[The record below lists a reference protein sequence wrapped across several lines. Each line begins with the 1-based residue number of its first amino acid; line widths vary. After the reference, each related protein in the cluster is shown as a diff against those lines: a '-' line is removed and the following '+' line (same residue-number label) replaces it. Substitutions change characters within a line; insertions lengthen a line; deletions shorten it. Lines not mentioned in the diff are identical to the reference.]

1 MAIYRSW
8 EMASF
13 LKHQET
19 ASAGF
24 KLFFPAASSLLLTF
38 REWRR
43 VRTLLWSRLWLER
56 LLWLVW
62 SSVQT
67 TQIFSVTTA
76 RLFGF
81 LIIQVFTGV
90 ALLIFLKNFSLHSQ
104 LGCLMQ
110 ALLKPI
116 SVLDMPSSGSLIMFL
131 FWFKLRDV

>member
-90 ALLIFLKNFSLHSQ
+90 ALLIFLKNFSFAFTTWLFDASTIKAYLSFGHAFLRKLNHVS
-104 LGCLMQ
+104 
-110 ALLKPI
+110 LL
-116 SVLDMPSSGSLIMFL
+116 V
-131 FWFKLRDV
+131 